1 MPYLCAKLPLPALTQ
16 PLTQPNHS
24 TPFPTPTPHKPL
36 RIAGT
41 SALSDAS
48 LVPALLPLLA
58 HRDPAHLALV
68 ASTVRILEAFMDFRW
83 VVPGWRGAWWVGGW
97 MAGC

>member
-1 MPYLCAKLPLPALTQ
+1 M
-16 PLTQPNHS
+16 
-24 TPFPTPTPHKPL
+24 
-36 RIAGT
+36 
-41 SALSDAS
+41 SDAS

-83 VVPGWRGAWWVGGW
+83 VLAGWWVG
-97 MAGC
+97 AGCVGDSCGGSGAEG